1 MVKTHVPFMAACA
14 ALVLFAGGRLWA
26 EDHMHEEAKGPHGGE
41 ILEIG
46 DKEDHHLE
54 LLHDEKLGKVTLY
67 LLAKDMKT
75 AVAIKDAPKLNLKG
89 KNGNKQIDTK
99 AVEAKEGSASQFEAT
114 DEALKEEPDG
124 RIAITLADGKKHN
137 VNLKHEHEH
146 K

>member
-1 MVKTHVPFMAACA
+1 MVKTHRHFMAACA
-14 ALVLFAGGRLWA
+14 VLALFAGGRLLA
-26 EDHMHEEAKGPHGGE
+26 EEHKHEAKGPHGGE
-41 ILEIG
+41 ILEVG
-46 DKEDHHLE
+46 DKDDHHLE
-54 LLHDEKLGKVTLY
+54 MIHDDKAGKLTLY

-89 KNGNKQIDTK
+89 KDGNKQLDTK
-99 AVEAKEGSASQFEAT
+99 AVEAKEGAASQFEVT
-114 DEALKEEPDG
+114 DEALKAEPEG